1 MIFLA
6 LPIIPIYL
14 YTYLK
19 CLIINNLINFL
30 IAVSGFAKIFY
41 SYFIIR
47 GILSE
52 LELNIFFGVIIWCLA
67 KKNCWWSGL
76 VRTVDEQYKFKFIPV
91 PCHRNQRCVVFMKVT
106 DKYWHA
112 YICRSAQF
120 SSTVVF
126 LNNFSVFP
134 TRWLGIIH
142 VVSLAF
148 KLREE
153 DVGTRFLFTSHKLPY
168 TSFFIY
174 IFKMNVTCNSNLCHS
189 NPFFYVI
196 I

>member
-30 IAVSGFAKIFY
+30 IAVKDFLLLFHNTRNVVRIWVKYIFWRY
-41 SYFIIR
+41 HLMSCKK
-47 GILSE
+47 
-52 LELNIFFGVIIWCLA
+52 NN
-67 KKNCWWSGL
+67 KNCWWSGL
-76 VRTVDEQYKFKFIPV
+76 VRTVDEQYKFKLIPV

-112 YICRSAQF
+112 YMCRSAQI